1 MSVLKVEDKCDSC
14 PNGGCCGQF
23 QANQPALSKGALD
36 LTLMVNQLVDMEWK
50 FGGLCVCVRVC
61 AHTCTCMRVCV
72 YVCVCVCVCE
82 WGGVCMRACMRVDR
96 NHSPAVSVCCTAM
109 MDFGSTSE
117 SASLCTP
124 QCLSWF

>member
-61 AHTCTCMRVCV
+61 AHTCTCCLL
-72 YVCVCVCVCE
+72 Y
-82 WGGVCMRACMRVDR
+82 
-96 NHSPAVSVCCTAM
+96 
-109 MDFGSTSE
+109 TSDAADE
-117 SASLCTP
+117 R
-124 QCLSWF
+124 